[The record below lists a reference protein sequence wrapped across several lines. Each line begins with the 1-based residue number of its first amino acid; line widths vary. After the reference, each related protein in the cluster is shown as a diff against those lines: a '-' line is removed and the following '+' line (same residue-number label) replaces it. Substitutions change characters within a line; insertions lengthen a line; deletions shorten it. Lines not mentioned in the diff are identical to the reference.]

1 METPTSSSYMYTI
14 SSLPTTVVST
24 TPRTSIPSI
33 MGSMTVKPTSMSR
46 PVEASTPPPIVH
58 VTGPA
63 DDKILP
69 FPLEA
74 LIGGI
79 AGVILFILFLIV
91 GLCAIW
97 RCSHSKVQHKKAV
110 MNRYETARQLDER
123 TSDNVHILAYSANS
137 GDLPHS
143 NGNPLSATHSIAL
156 ASLIDNP
163 VYNHTDEAA
172 GRLYEAI
179 PGEQL
184 IPPVVDSQ
192 PNLVPPST
200 TSTQSTTVDDNG
212 EELMDMYEVIVPPET
227 TTGVSTVGAPL
238 YASVPEVQE
247 ELAVQAE
254 LSITEKDAEAAQN
267 MELYIDMMT
276 PKVPLISSDLEQY
289 MSKRSTLSGGVYTE
303 NINPADFTRDDSQ
316 ELDEGDTQFYAPIY
330 PALKVLP
337 EGFQQPIEVS
347 SDNIKEMK
355 GLGVGQFGEVV
366 LAVTSDLSLKDMRLS
381 KVDENRDISIYVA
394 VKKLKPQLPQI
405 EQEDFHTETKFMS
418 CLKHPNVV
426 RLLGVCYY
434 DPAFIMME
442 CMEEGD
448 LNQFLQRHS
457 EIVPIVTP
465 SSNTQITSSTLI
477 YMASQIASAMEYL
490 ADFNFIHRDLATRN
504 CYVGRN
510 TTVKIADLGV
520 NMNLYKTHYYRIRDN
535 TLLPIRWLA
544 TECFSGKFS
553 EKSDVWAFGVTMW
566 ELFTLAKDRPH
577 TALSDQEVIQNAFK
591 GEYCQFPSKPEAC
604 PRPVYVIM
612 ERCWVVDMTQRP
624 PFQELHKLLQMCL

>member
-1 METPTSSSYMYTI
+1 
-14 SSLPTTVVST
+14 
-24 TPRTSIPSI
+24 
-33 MGSMTVKPTSMSR
+33 
-46 PVEASTPPPIVH
+46 
-58 VTGPA
+58 
-63 DDKILP
+63 
-69 FPLEA
+69 
-74 LIGGI
+74 
-79 AGVILFILFLIV
+79 
-91 GLCAIW
+91 
-97 RCSHSKVQHKKAV
+97 
-110 MNRYETARQLDER
+110 MNRYEVARQPDDR

-163 VYNHTDEAA
+163 VYNHTDDTAV
-172 GRLYEAI
+172 RLYEVI
-179 PGEQL
+179 PGEQV
-184 IPPVVDSQ
+184 IPPVVGSQ
-192 PNLVPPST
+192 PNHTSPSVM
-200 TSTQSTTVDDNG
+200 STQSTTVD
-212 EELMDMYEVIVPPET
+212 EELMDMYEVIFPPET
-227 TTGVSTVGAPL
+227 TIGVSPVGGPV
-238 YASVPEVQE
+238 YASVPEVRQVP
-247 ELAVQAE
+247 AVQAE
-254 LSITEKDAEAAQN
+254 LSIAENEAEAAQN
-267 MELYIDMMT
+267 MDLYIDMMT
-276 PKVPLISSDLEQY
+276 SKVPLMSSDLEQY
-289 MSKRSTLSGGVYTE
+289 MSKRSTLNGGIYTE
-303 NINPADFTRDDSQ
+303 NINPADFTRSDSQ
-316 ELDEGDTQFYAPIY
+316 ELDVEDGGDTQFYAPIY

-347 SDNIKEMK
+347 SDNIDEMK

-366 LAVTSDLSLKDMRLS
+366 LATTSDLSLKDMRLS

-405 EQEDFHTETKFMS
+405 EQEEFHVETKFMS

-442 CMEEGD
+442 YMEEGD

-457 EIVPIVTP
+457 ETVPIVTP
-465 SSNTQITSSTLI
+465 SSNTQITSSTLV

-566 ELFTLAKDRPH
+566 ELFTLAKNRPH
-577 TALSDQEVIQNAFK
+577 PALSDQEVIQNAFK
-591 GEYCQFPSKPEAC
+591 GEYCQSPSKPEAC
-604 PRPVYVIM
+604 PRPVYMIM
-612 ERCWVVDMTQRP
+612 EQCWIVDMTQRP